1 MPVRRRA
8 MRLRIALLAVAAM
21 LSGACATET
30 VWLSPNQVSPPDV
43 NGAGAEVGVAAAA
56 EGIPEVIGHPTVT
69 VFAIPAGD
77 VAVDQGGEKVMQAVA
92 GALQAAGYRP
102 VAAADRPGAPH
113 LTCQVT
119 RMEFKNYTW
128 FMPMIHTW
136 GDIELSLVLVDGA
149 GQTRWRKEY
158 AGNYDG
164 NGFDEP
170 FGKAVNTALGKIL
183 ARATEDFTTAEFR
196 AACCEPP
203 PPTLP

>member
-1 MPVRRRA
+1 M
-8 MRLRIALLAVAAM
+8 
-21 LSGACATET
+21 
-30 VWLSPNQVSPPDV
+30 
-43 NGAGAEVGVAAAA
+43 AAAA
-56 EGIPEVIGHPTVT
+56 EGVPETIGHPTVT

-77 VAVDQGGEKVMQAVA
+77 VTLDQGGAGIMKAV
-92 GALQAAGYRP
+92 GAALEAAGYRP
-102 VAAADRPGAPH
+102 VAAADRPDGPV
-113 LTCQVT
+113 LVCQVT

-136 GDIELSLVLVDGA
+136 GDIELSLALVEDGDR
-149 GQTRWRKEY
+149 TRWRKDY

-183 ARATEDFTTAEFR
+183 ARAAEDFTSAEFR

-203 PPTLP
+203 PTLP

>member
-1 MPVRRRA
+1 MK
-8 MRLRIALLAVAAM
+8 LRIALLSVAAAV
-21 LSGACATET
+21 SGACASET
-30 VWLSPNQVSPPDV
+30 VWLSPNQIAPPAA
-43 NGAGAEVGVAAAA
+43 NGAGAEVTVAAAA
-56 EGIPEVIGHPTVT
+56 EGVPDPIGHPTVT

-77 VAVDQGGEKVMQAVA
+77 VRIEQGGEGIMKAVA
-92 GALQAAGYRP
+92 GALESAGYRA
-102 VAAADRPGAPH
+102 VAAADRPDGPV
-113 LTCQVT
+113 LVCQVS

-136 GDIELSLVLVDGA
+136 GDIELSLALVDGG
-149 GQTRWRKEY
+149 GQARWRKEY

-183 ARATEDFTTAEFR
+183 SRAAEDFTNAEFR

-203 PPTLP
+203 PTLP